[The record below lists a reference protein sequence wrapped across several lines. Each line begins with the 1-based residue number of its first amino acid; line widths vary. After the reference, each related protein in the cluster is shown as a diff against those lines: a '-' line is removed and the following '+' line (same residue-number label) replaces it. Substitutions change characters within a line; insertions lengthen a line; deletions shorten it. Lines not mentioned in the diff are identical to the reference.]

1 LTFEDGPRLEA
12 LEEPLLL
19 LRPPP
24 RPPLWPLLP
33 VFIALEAL
41 NLALL
46 EFELVSL
53 ELPLSSFMCPL
64 TFLEFLEFTEVFEGA
79 GEGVARVLELEGVEG
94 AE

>member
-1 LTFEDGPRLEA
+1 
-12 LEEPLLL
+12 
-19 LRPPP
+19 
-24 RPPLWPLLP
+24 
-33 VFIALEAL
+33 L

-64 TFLEFLEFTEVFEGA
+64 TFLEFTEVFEGA